1 MAVDW
6 WLARSIDG
14 ESEISVMSVDA
25 GCININKNAC
35 SCSARMYHNQTH
47 ESSGGQ
53 TRPDATMTRMNASVM
68 NLNILLTSVLWLSV
82 SCFLNFS
89 LVLKI
94 YSLVEALKSLELYPV
109 YH

>member
-25 GCININKNAC
+25 GWINIIKSAC

-53 TRPDATMTRMNASVM
+53 
-68 NLNILLTSVLWLSV
+68 LLGQMLPLQ
-82 SCFLNFS
+82 
-89 LVLKI
+89 
-94 YSLVEALKSLELYPV
+94 E
-109 YH
+109 